1 MPDLPDDRGLAEIGW
16 RAGTVLHRYCRAID
30 QGDAGALR
38 EVFAADAALVV
49 AAAAAAAVEGGPG
62 SEQVFSG
69 RDTVVGILASLFD
82 QRQWARH
89 LVSNLFVDVEPDG
102 SVDVRSYFQYWL
114 GRADG
119 TAHGVGDYHVTM
131 RESDGRLAITTLA
144 ATILEEIT
152 LPAAVPAA
160 STAGATAV

>member
-1 MPDLPDDRGLAEIGW
+1 MPDLPDDRGPAEIGW
-16 RAGTVLHRYCRAID
+16 RAGRVLYRYCRAID

-38 EVFAADAALVV
+38 EVLAPDAALVV
-49 AAAAAAAVEGGPG
+49 AGGTVEGGPG
-62 SEQVFSG
+62 SEQVFAG
-69 RDTVVGILASLFD
+69 RDTVVDILASLFD

-89 LVSNLFVDVEPDG
+89 LVSNLLVDVEPDG

-131 RESDGRLAITTLA
+131 READGRLAITTLS

-152 LPAAVPAA
+152 LPAAAPAV
-160 STAGATAV
+160 STAGAASA

>member
-1 MPDLPDDRGLAEIGW
+1 MV
-16 RAGTVLHRYCRAID
+16 AGGT
-30 QGDAGALR
+30 
-38 EVFAADAALVV
+38 
-49 AAAAAAAVEGGPG
+49 VEGGPG
-62 SEQVFSG
+62 SEQVFAG
-69 RDTVVGILASLFD
+69 RDTVVDILASLFD

-89 LVSNLFVDVEPDG
+89 LVSNLLVDVEPDG

-131 RESDGRLAITTLA
+131 READGRLAITTLS

-152 LPAAVPAA
+152 LPAAAPAV
-160 STAGATAV
+160 STAGAASA